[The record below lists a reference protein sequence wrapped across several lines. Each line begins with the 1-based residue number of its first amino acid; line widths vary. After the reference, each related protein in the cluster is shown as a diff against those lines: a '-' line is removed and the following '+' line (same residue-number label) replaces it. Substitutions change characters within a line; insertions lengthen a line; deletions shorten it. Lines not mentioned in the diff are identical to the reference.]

1 MSGAPSP
8 DLCRRV
14 TPVAALALVALHAST
29 ATVAAQG
36 APLASSGDG
45 LSLVLDALGGALASL
60 VVCGLLL
67 LIARPYVERTTDR
80 VFEQPWTAFVYGL
93 GLVLAGLVLAVLL
106 TLTIVGVLLVVP
118 LVLSALVFGQLGYLA
133 AARVVADD
141 PRLVLVVAVGIGAF
155 TAGVPVVGALVGFAL
170 VCVGIGAWYLDY
182 RDDSATGSEVDAVG
196 FDFDTPERR
205 GSSTEPGEAT
215 GDAGSAGEGGRRSGD
230 APGPAGAAAGTDDRG
245 TGSDDHDPDP
255 DDRDSGSGDRDPGPG
270 DEWTAGFEDELD
282 GE

>member
-1 MSGAPSP
+1 MSGARSP
-8 DLCRRV
+8 TAGRRV
-14 TPVAALALVALHAST
+14 APVAALVLGALQAST
-29 ATVAAQG
+29 GSVAAQG
-36 APLASSGDG
+36 APLAPSGDG
-45 LSLVLDALGGALASL
+45 LSVLLDALGGALVSL

-80 VFEQPWTAFVYGL
+80 VFEQPGTAFVYGL

-106 TLTIVGVLLVVP
+106 TITIVGVLLVVP

-141 PRLVLVVAVGIGAF
+141 PRLVLVVAVGIGAL
-155 TAGVPVVGALVGFAL
+155 TAGVPVLGGLVGFAL

-182 RDDSATGSEVDAVG
+182 RADGPTGAGGDAVG
-196 FDFDTPERR
+196 FDFDTGEGR
-205 GSSTEPGEAT
+205 GSSTPLGEAT
-215 GDAGSAGEGGRRSGD
+215 GETGSDGDGGRRSGD
-230 APGPAGAAAGTDDRG
+230 ASGPAGAAAGTN
-245 TGSDDHDPDP
+245 
-255 DDRDSGSGDRDPGPG
+255 DRDPGPGDPDSGSADRDPDPG